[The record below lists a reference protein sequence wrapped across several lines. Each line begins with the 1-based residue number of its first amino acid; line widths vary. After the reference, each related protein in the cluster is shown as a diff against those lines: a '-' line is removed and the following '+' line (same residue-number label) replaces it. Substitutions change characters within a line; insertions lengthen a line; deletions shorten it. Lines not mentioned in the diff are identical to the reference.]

1 MHHRSTVPLAP
12 LVALIL
18 AAGGGAA
25 QTTYTLS
32 PFVSVDGALPG
43 DPLLAGLSV
52 ERARGTIG
60 MRAGAAFDLAG
71 AGSAAGDGRLGDAWT
86 FDADLTL
93 GLHRIPFLRG
103 VLTGWAPRLSAG
115 VGIAAGREA
124 DASRALV
131 PVASWGFGL
140 DYAFAGR
147 LAAAAALRRRTPIEI
162 FGGSHGVQDG
172 WEYRA
177 GLALRIGGGRA
188 ATRPPVVA
196 SMRARERDALWT
208 SADLPA
214 DAHAAGLLE
223 TADDYLGTRYL
234 WGGDSPETGFDC
246 SGFVQYVFARR
257 GVRLPRTSRQLAV
270 VGRTVEPRLDA
281 LRAGD
286 LLFFAGDYR
295 TIDHVAIYAGAGTI
309 IHSSNS
315 AGGVVVDRLS
325 TNRGRWFTD
334 HLVAARR
341 VVEGGRSLVA
351 AAADPA
357 VPPGSW
363 DPPDRAPRRN

>member
-71 AGSAAGDGRLGDAWT
+71 AGSAAADGRLGDAWT

-131 PVASWGFGL
+131 PVASWGF
-140 DYAFAGR
+140 
-147 LAAAAALRRRTPIEI
+147 AAPGGTESVNNALAALRRRRKNQKP
-162 FGGSHGVQDG
+162 
-172 WEYRA
+172 RP
-177 GLALRIGGGRA
+177 A
-188 ATRPPVVA
+188 ATTTTSTA
-196 SMRARERDALWT
+196 SATTRAT
-208 SADLPA
+208 
-214 DAHAAGLLE
+214 
-223 TADDYLGTRYL
+223 
-234 WGGDSPETGFDC
+234 
-246 SGFVQYVFARR
+246 
-257 GVRLPRTSRQLAV
+257 
-270 VGRTVEPRLDA
+270 
-281 LRAGD
+281 
-286 LLFFAGDYR
+286 
-295 TIDHVAIYAGAGTI
+295 
-309 IHSSNS
+309 
-315 AGGVVVDRLS
+315 
-325 TNRGRWFTD
+325 
-334 HLVAARR
+334 
-341 VVEGGRSLVA
+341 VVELEPPPA
-351 AAADPA
+351 APL
-357 VPPGSW
+357 
-363 DPPDRAPRRN
+363 PPDAGSLEASA